1 MGVERGLKKYLQR
14 KEKIK
19 AYIKKCCRVC
29 QSLAFPFSLLR
40 DFGQISEKQITEI
53 HTVLIMN
60 KFLFNEM
67 YVSHKYDINVIT
79 LIDNECR
86 KLT

>member
-1 MGVERGLKKYLQR
+1 M
-14 KEKIK
+14 
-19 AYIKKCCRVC
+19 
-29 QSLAFPFSLLR
+29 LR

-60 KFLFNEM
+60 KFLFTEM